1 MRTRSLVFVLA
12 CLAVASRALADTPS
26 VPVPLESE
34 SFETEQA
41 NDAWQGPPKNGYW
54 SVGKPR
60 WFIAARPEVGT
71 PYAKPYLSLG
81 YGMPHW
87 LWLGVDVNAIVTLEM
102 AQAYGG
108 VRASTPILDLA
119 FGLRDTWSFEK
130 RFMAPAPRFT
140 RSDVLDGQ
148 GEHAR
153 YWAWEAEGVAV
164 LPLPYAGLVADV
176 IVVRTLDVPE
186 DLYVYDESYRAIVA
200 KPLFVTARLA
210 AVARFFKEQSVR
222 VGVLA
227 EHVFETGRPE
237 AVWRVGPIASIQLT
251 DHLELNAGVTLAVA
265 SPDALGLSL
274 GAYGIAGLRW
284 RWATGEG
291 KPEAPWQGRFI
302 PW

>member
-1 MRTRSLVFVLA
+1 MPLRILLVLV
-12 CLAVASRALADTPS
+12 CWVVAARAHADPPYVG
-26 VPVPLESE
+26 VPWDSDA
-34 SFETEQA
+34 FADEQA
-41 NDAWQGPPKNGYW
+41 NAAWEGPPKNGYW
-54 SVGKPR
+54 SAGKPR
-60 WFIAARPEVGT
+60 WFIAARPEAGT
-71 PYAKPYLSLG
+71 PYAKPYFSLG

-87 LWLGVDVNAIVTLEM
+87 LWLGLDVNAIITLEM

-130 RFMAPAPRFT
+130 HFLAPAPRYT
-140 RSDVLDGQ
+140 RSDVLEGP
-148 GEHAR
+148 GERVR

-164 LPLPYAGLVADV
+164 LPLPYAGLVLDV

-186 DLYVYDESYRAIVA
+186 DRYVYDESYRAIVA

-210 AVARFFKEQSVR
+210 AIARFFKEHSVR
-222 VGVLA
+222 VGVLT
-227 EHVFETGRPE
+227 EHVFETDRPE
-237 AVWRVGPIASIQLT
+237 TVWRVGPITSVQLT
-251 DHLELNAGVTLAVA
+251 DHLELNAGVTLAVS

-284 RWATGEG
+284 RWATGET
-291 KPEAPWQGRFI
+291 KPEAPWEGRWI